1 MSQSITNGHTQDT
14 SRRHARVVII
24 GSGLSGLGTAVRLS
38 QEGYTDFL
46 VLERGEDVGG
56 TWRVN
61 TYPGAGCDVPSQLY
75 SYSFALNPEWS
86 RSFSPQPEI
95 QRYIQGIAD
104 RYGVRDKHIFDC
116 AMTAARWNDADS
128 RWEIDTTRGAFTADI
143 VVSAAGVLA
152 EPKLPD
158 IKGIHTFE
166 GEIFHSAQ
174 WDHDADLAGK
184 RVAVIGTGA
193 SAVQV
198 VPSIAP
204 EVAHLDVYQ
213 RSAAW
218 VFPHLTRTYL
228 APERFAF
235 KHVPG
240 LQRLIRGLIYANRE
254 LFVITQAKYPATA
267 RLLEVI
273 ARVKLWWEVRDPA
286 LRKRLTPTF
295 RAGCKRLLVSNK
307 FYPALTRDNVDLVTD
322 GIEEIRGRSIVS
334 NDGTE
339 REVDAIVLCTGFHV
353 ADSPTYSMF
362 TGRDGRTLFEEFET
376 DGLQAYKGTTVAGFP
391 NAFTMLGANSG
402 LNYTSLIYVIESQ
415 IAYVIDALATM
426 DKQGLRTFEV
436 RQDVQDEYNRAV
448 QRKMARG
455 VWLTGGCTSWFLDR
469 HGNNPVLWPDFSF
482 RLRQLL
488 RKFDVENYETTDRVA
503 AQDASTVVTAPA
515 EISANGNGVH
525 DPAGQKLA

>member
-1 MSQSITNGHTQDT
+1 MSQSITNGHAPDT
-14 SRRHARVVII
+14 SRRHTGVLII

-38 QEGYTDFL
+38 QEGYSDFL
-46 VLERGEDVGG
+46 VIERGNDVGG

-104 RYGVRDKHIFDC
+104 RYDVRDKHIFDC
-116 AMTAARWNDADS
+116 AMTGARWIDADS
-128 RWEIDTTRGAFTADI
+128 RWEVDTTRGGFTADV

-152 EPKLPD
+152 EPNLPD

-174 WDHDADLAGK
+174 WDHDADLSGK

-193 SAVQV
+193 SAVQI
-198 VPSIAP
+198 VPAIAP
-204 EVAHLDVYQ
+204 QVAHLDVYQ
-213 RSAAW
+213 RTAAW
-218 VFPHLTRTYL
+218 VFPHLTRAYL

-273 ARVKLWWEVRDPA
+273 ARVKLWLEVRDPA

-307 FYPALTRDNVDLVTD
+307 FYPTLTRDNVELVTD
-322 GIEEIRGRSIVS
+322 GIEEIRGNSIVS
-334 NDGTE
+334 TDGTE

-362 TGRDGRTLFEEFET
+362 AGRDGRTLSEEFET

-426 DKQGLRTFEV
+426 EKQGLRTFEV
-436 RQDVQDEYNRAV
+436 RQDVQDEYNVALR
-448 QRKMARG
+448 RKMARG

-488 RKFDVENYETTDRVA
+488 RKFDVENYETTKHPVTQADSPTVA
-503 AQDASTVVTAPA
+503 AQAGQ
-515 EISANGNGVH
+515 SANGSDVH
-525 DPAGQKLA
+525 APAGHESA